1 MTIIR
6 PHTIISFR
14 AFFEFAAYALLG
26 TLVLYGVWQYNAVV
40 NSAHE
45 IETQGKTLEKSR
57 VLNSELKNQL
67 FSRLDSSR
75 LKALAQERNL
85 IEERQPKY
93 FASDPQWLSA
103 LR

>member
-6 PHTIISFR
+6 PHTMISFR
-14 AFFEFAAYALLG
+14 TLFEFAAYALLG
-26 TLVLYGVWQYNAVV
+26 ILVLYGIWMYNAVV

-45 IETQGKTLEKSR
+45 IEAQGKTLEKSR
-57 VLNSELKNQL
+57 VLNAELKNQL
-67 FSRLDSSR
+67 FSRLDSSH
-75 LKALAQERNL
+75 LEVLAQERNL

-93 FASDPQWLSA
+93 FESDPKWLSA